1 MVLKKRVLFAVSIV
15 LPCDRYCF
23 MHAVK
28 WRLLQ
33 SHLAVQKPGK
43 NRVKQPKNAFGP
55 IDKKSTKWQTFQ
67 ANTFVFSKY
76 TCFLLHCQIDWD
88 EFLVAFV

>member
-55 IDKKSTKWQTFQ
+55 IDKKVRNGKLFKQTHLYSV
-67 ANTFVFSKY
+67 NILVFYYIVK
-76 TCFLLHCQIDWD
+76 
-88 EFLVAFV
+88 